1 MRVFL
6 ITLLCLAIF
15 GTIAVSIFG
24 IGNAYSWLSG
34 SGSGNVD
41 PRLFGMEVGN
51 GDPGLFGMGVGHVE
65 PTLFGIGLGQVI
77 PQDATDGTSHYTP
90 CANDMYRGSENI
102 DIPSQWECYMF
113 SPESKYRDSQF
124 ANHRVYVDRTN
135 RQVVAVLAHSLP
147 INSRSGVSLVRFK
160 NDLLQHAFS
169 RYGQCETRLSQ
180 DCWAS
185 GAIYRTTFF
194 PTPDAGLVISYHT
207 QFGVEAC
214 LYRISAA
221 TDNKGRLILPG
232 GLILPEKYPESS
244 VLTNGHHFKDYMA
257 PHPATELYE
266 EYRHRRRSTIDVLEK
281 RFAISAA
288 KLRGERISQPV
299 WKNIVLN
306 KETGRF
312 HQVVMNGQNSTW
324 EMDVYLHDSKAM
336 LNSMVIVC
344 RLRLLDTLSQ
354 AYAYGMEQLTSH
366 LLSAETMCDIFRRV
380 EGVSDICFEIPAFAS
395 HFNSYPRVILMRAN
409 GVLECEFLG
418 KSDNLAADATW
429 VLDFFEK
436 KSGTN
441 HVDGEGEFISLRE

>member
-1 MRVFL
+1 MRAFL
-6 ITLLCLAIF
+6 ITVLCLASF

-24 IGNAYSWLSG
+24 VGNA
-34 SGSGNVD
+34 
-41 PRLFGMEVGN
+41 
-51 GDPGLFGMGVGHVE
+51 DPGLFGLEVANGE
-65 PTLFGIGLGQVI
+65 PTLFGVGLGHEV
-77 PQDATDGTSHYTP
+77 PLDATEGFSHYTL
-90 CANDMYRGSENI
+90 CTNDMYRHSENI

-124 ANHRVYVDRTN
+124 VNHRVYVDRTN
-135 RQVVAVLAHSLP
+135 RQVVAVLAHSRP
-147 INSRSGVSLVRFK
+147 PNSRSPGALAQFK
-160 NDLLQHAFS
+160 DLLKQIFS

-180 DCWAS
+180 DLWNS

-194 PTPDAGLVISYHT
+194 PSPDVGLVISYHT

-221 TDNKGRLILPG
+221 TDNNGRLILPG
-232 GLILPEKYPESS
+232 GLILPERYPEPS
-244 VLTNGHHFKDYMA
+244 VLTTGHHFKDYMA

-312 HQVVMNGQNSTW
+312 HQVVMNGKNSTW

-344 RLRLLDTLSQ
+344 RLRLFDTLSQ
-354 AYAYGMEQLTSH
+354 AYAYGMEQMTSR
-366 LLSAETMCDIFRRV
+366 LLPAETMCDIFRRA
-380 EGVSDICFEIPAFAS
+380 EDVSDICFEIPAFAS
-395 HFNSYPRVILMRAN
+395 RFDSDPQVILMRAN

-418 KSDNLAADATW
+418 KSDDHSADAAW

-441 HVDGEGEFISLRE
+441 YVDGEGEFISLRE

>member
-113 SPESKYRDSQF
+113 SPESEYRDSQF
-124 ANHRVYVDRTN
+124 VNHRVYVDRTN

-147 INSRSGVSLVRFK
+147 INSRASISLVRFK
-160 NDLLQHAFS
+160 DLLKHAFS
-169 RYGQCETRLSQ
+169 RYGQCEARLSQ
-180 DCWAS
+180 DCWDS
-185 GAIYRTTFF
+185 GDIYRTTFF
-194 PTPDAGLVISYHT
+194 PSPDAGLVISYHT

-232 GLILPEKYPESS
+232 GLILPERYPEPS

-266 EYRHRRRSTIDVLEK
+266 KYRLRRRSMIGILEK
-281 RFAISAA
+281 HFGISAA
-288 KLRGERISQPV
+288 KLNDRRISQPV

-306 KETGRF
+306 KETEKF
-312 HQVVMNGQNSTW
+312 HQVVMNGKDSTW
-324 EMDVYLHDSKAM
+324 EIDVSLHDSKAM
-336 LNSMVIVC
+336 LYSMVILC
-344 RLRLLDTLSQ
+344 RLRLFDTPSQ
-354 AYAYGMEQLTSH
+354 AYAYGMEQLTSR
-366 LLSAETMCDIFRRV
+366 LLPAEAMCDIFRRA
-380 EGVSDICFEIPAFAS
+380 EDVSDICFEIPAFANS
-395 HFNSYPRVILMRAN
+395 FNSHPRVILMRAN

-418 KSDNLAADATW
+418 QSDDLAADAAW

-441 HVDGEGEFISLRE
+441 HVDGAGESISLRR